1 MRGKKARQLR
11 KMTNPLGTII
21 AMQKH
26 KVKSSKPYMINFQR
40 SARKAYLR
48 SGIEGYFKLITSL
61 GLDLD
66 AIKAKHF
73 KFGV

>member
-11 KMTNPLGTII
+11 KMTNPLGIII

-26 KVKSSKPYMINFQR
+26 KVKNKKRYMINFQR
-40 SARKAYLR
+40 SARKAYMR
-48 SGIEGYFKLITSL
+48 SGIEGYFRLLTSL
-61 GLDLD
+61 ELNVDE
-66 AIKAKHF
+66 IKAKHF